1 MEPVDTFGDDL
12 ILLAIDPKGGRVRQ
26 SFFVRYGLMGSE
38 LIRLIA
44 ADLVRLDNGRL
55 TVAGYARGSTGD
67 AELDA
72 ALSSI
77 ASASRPPWPKDWLR
91 KSERKIVRSYLA
103 NLASAEKIR
112 LAEGSRADG
121 SRADGSR
128 ADSSRADS
136 SRADGSRATGFR
148 ARWRVTDQAGL
159 AAALMR
165 LDLIATGTGPVDPVR
180 AAFCALV
187 SASMLVPLLYP
198 GPGDKRSR
206 ERLREVGNDKWTL
219 LSLEGKEEQK
229 QAAIEIVARA
239 TATTAAGVKAR
250 FDAAAAG
257 YYILP

>member
-26 SFFVRYGLMGSE
+26 SFFVQYGLRGSE

-77 ASASRPPWPKDWLR
+77 ASASRPPGPKDWLR

-112 LAEGSRADG
+112 LADGSRADG

-128 ADSSRADS
+128 AD
-136 SRADGSRATGFR
+136 GSLATGVR

-198 GPGDKRSR
+198 GLGDKRSR
-206 ERLREVGNDKWTL
+206 ERLREVGNGKWTL
-219 LSLEGKEEQK
+219 LSLEGKEEPK